1 MIPRIAKKMEK
12 KVFMIY
18 GKTPQC
24 NVPFRWILLNFL
36 SLSACFKRE
45 RESQNGE
52 KIISFYK
59 GWEIDVG
66 PRSDWLTRRSP
77 KFRTETT
84 AKHPIQQMSERKE
97 SFQDSHSIEFLPDSK
112 IYCYGSDR
120 QQKGRHAVIF
130 GRLHHFHRISNLSWD
145 QCVSLQWQ

>member
-1 MIPRIAKKMEK
+1 MIN
-12 KVFMIY
+12 
-18 GKTPQC
+18 GKRLLC
-24 NVPFRWILLNFL
+24 NVPLRWILLNFL

-97 SFQDSHSIEFLPDSK
+97 SFQDLFNRIPVRFKDILLWQRPTTKREACCYLWEASSFSQETKSVLRSVCFTAVAVVSTWNIWMQIE
-112 IYCYGSDR
+112 
-120 QQKGRHAVIF
+120 
-130 GRLHHFHRISNLSWD
+130 
-145 QCVSLQWQ
+145 